1 MPEELQF
8 VTQLA
13 IILCAAAVFTVISK
27 ALKQPVILGY
37 ILAGFLVGPKL
48 GLFPQLDAKGV
59 HEWSEIGIIFL
70 MFGLGLEF
78 SFRKLLRIGS
88 SALITAGVKCIGMF
102 IVGLAVGRMMGW
114 TGMESVF
121 LGGMLGMSSTAIIIK
136 AYDDMGLKNKPYA
149 PLIFGSLV
157 FEDLIAVLLM
167 VLLSTMAVTGR
178 FEGGQMLMEV
188 LKLVFFLV
196 LWFVVGMFLL
206 PMIFKKARK
215 FFTSEIL
222 LLVGLALCFGMVVF
236 ANYVGFSSALG
247 AFVMGSILAE
257 TLEGT
262 KIEHLTA
269 NIKDLFAAIFF
280 VSVGIMVD
288 PTVIVEHWATILILS
303 VVVILGRLIF
313 STWGVLLAGAGLDTA
328 VHASFTLA
336 QLGEF
341 AFILAGLGCSLGVLR
356 PFIYPIIIAV
366 TVVTTF
372 TTPYMIRLADPVTK
386 WVYKKVP
393 ASVIARLDPAPAS
406 RAKKSKAE
414 KSEWQHL
421 LTIFFMRIGL
431 YSVVIIALI
440 FLCNTFLPMLV
451 NPLLQNLLG
460 RHLTNLIMAVGT
472 LAVLSPF
479 LYGMTLSDKQLKKS
493 FSLLLNK
500 NKENRWILLSM
511 LCLRAIIATSYVIVV
526 MSSYLALY
534 AWEIII
540 LFIIGIVIFMIVAR
554 KSVKNINRFEA
565 TFLHNLNEKEL
576 AARRQAPVTAKVN
589 DHLSGYNVLL
599 KQITIS
605 SDFKYVGKTLREMP
619 FRKKSDANIIK
630 ISRGTTS
637 ILVPSGSE
645 VIYPG
650 DILLV
655 VGTEQQLT
663 SFEAC
668 IMEHTQ
674 ANSEASEKLNEE
686 FAVESIVVSEESA
699 FCGHTLREIDMRK
712 TGCMVISVMRDD
724 KNITNPGAEF
734 KFETGDMVWLAG
746 EKSALEWYK

>member
-215 FFTSEIL
+215 FFTNEIL

-288 PTVIVEHWATILILS
+288 PAVIAEHWVTILILS
-303 VVVILGRLIF
+303 IVVVLGRLVF
-313 STWGVLLAGAGLDTA
+313 STWGVLLAGGGLNTA

-372 TTPYMIRLADPVTK
+372 TTPYMIRLADTVTK

-393 ASVIARLDPAPAS
+393 ASTIARLDPAPAS
-406 RAKKSKAE
+406 KAKKSKAE

-534 AWEIII
+534 AWEVVI

-576 AARRQAPVTAKVN
+576 DARRQAPVTAKVN

-655 VGTEQQLT
+655 VGTEQQLE

-674 ANSEASEKLNEE
+674 ANSEASDKLNEE

-734 KFETGDMVWLAG
+734 KFEVGDMVWLAG